1 MCSTH
6 EVCLQL
12 GDKEVKLIQE
22 RDEKERLRDNFRQR
36 LEMNN
41 IHWEENLVGTW
52 QHTQGLGRGKKI
64 VVKKCVL

>member
-41 IHWEENLVGTW
+41 IHWEENLVGT
-52 QHTQGLGRGKKI
+52 
-64 VVKKCVL
+64 